1 MNSIK
6 TIFFLALGCVFSSIN
21 AQVELL
27 SPIRVNNDI
36 TPTLIQKTGANTFDS
51 TFIYTTDTLSLPLFD
66 EFSKNNFQTYSTDYS
81 APNVTE
87 EKFYVLLDVANNPL
101 PANSIFST
109 VETFKNE
116 LDLTT
121 GETMQTPLPSIDI
134 KIGNFTNYPPVYTT
148 TTVYP
153 PYTIWDTI
161 NPSNPSDTIFST
173 TDLVTQ
179 DSAIQFFV
187 QLNDPSKFWLDSK
200 AYHNYRFA
208 VNPWSLG
215 VVTFDGLDENGFPY
229 AFGTGA
235 TGYAD
240 FLTSK
245 PLRMN
250 GLLPSDSIYFSFLY
264 QKEGFGD
271 IPEESDSLVVEFFAP
286 DLNQWFRVWSVN
298 GGGVSDFKIVHFP
311 IKDPKYLKKGFQFRF
326 KNYGGL
332 SGSLDHFHIDYVH
345 LRRLSGYQDTLF
357 KDFAFVY
364 PIGSLLKDYTAVPWD
379 HYKNNST
386 GKMSDAVRIT
396 VRNGSNIQENSQ
408 NGIVN
413 VSYNGTPEGSFVLSN
428 FILTNQDP
436 GQNYAPR
443 TVYESFHDF
452 SSGYEYDPTK
462 PGLME
467 EFQVSSTVSAQFPNL
482 TQNDSS
488 FAVQSFK
495 NYYAYD
501 DGSAEQA
508 YGITGIQARLAYQFT
523 PYEADSLIGVMMH
536 FAPTVNDVSNKLFLL
551 TVWNDNGGVPGQV
564 LYEDEFFYPR
574 EPEYAF
580 GRNEF
585 VTYFL
590 KDTVK
595 LPITGTFYVGWRQI
609 DPDRLNIGFDRNLD
623 NSDKLF
629 YSLNNGVSWTNSQL
643 AGSIMMRPLFST
655 GLDATLNLPEN
666 PPLEVLEWNV
676 FPNPTT
682 GSIAIQRNFP
692 SENGYIL
699 FSMDGKQIGNFDS
712 TTESIDMTHQA
723 PGLYLLKELDSGKT
737 LKISKK

>member
-6 TIFFLALGCVFSSIN
+6 AIFFLALGCVFSSIN

-36 TPTLIQKTGANTFDS
+36 TPSLIQKSGANSFDS

-66 EFSKNNFQTYSTDYS
+66 EFSKNNFQIYSTDYS

-87 EKFYVLLDVANNPL
+87 EKFYVLLDLANNPL

-109 VETFKNE
+109 VETYRKE
-116 LDLTT
+116 LNLTT
-121 GETMQTPLPSIDI
+121 GETVQTPLPSVDI

-173 TDLVTQ
+173 TDLATQ

-311 IKDPKYLKKGFQFRF
+311 VTDAKYLKKGFQFRF

-386 GKMSDAVRIT
+386 GKMSDSVRIT

-413 VSYNGTPEGSFVLSN
+413 VSYNGTSEGNFVLSN

-452 SSGYEYDPTK
+452 SGGYEYDPSK

-536 FAPTVNDVSNKLFLL
+536 FVPTVNDVSNKLFLL

-609 DPDRLNIGFDRNLD
+609 DADRLNIGFDGNLD

-643 AGSIMMRPLFST
+643 SGSVMMRPLFST

-666 PPLEVLEWNV
+666 LTLEVLEWNV

-682 GSIAIQRNFP
+682 GSISIQRNYP
-692 SENGYIL
+692 SENGYVL
-699 FSMDGKQIGNFDS
+699 FSMDGKLIGNFDA
-712 TTESIDMTHQA
+712 TTESIDMTQQA